1 MVKLISIKI
10 EHRFLIT
17 IGKIE
22 QETFIFKRIETKIK
36 ILKATVTF
44 KFNIIFFL
52 IIKEMI
58 FIESDVSGPLEG
70 EYFTDFII
78 KEFFISNIRL
88 SYLMMIILFGP
99 EWFIG
104 SESRILDFSGYLD
117 NDSKLFS

>member
-22 QETFIFKRIETKIK
+22 QETFIFERVETKIK
-36 ILKATVTF
+36 ILEATVTF
-44 KFNIIFFL
+44 KFGIIFFL
-52 IIKEMI
+52 IIKEVI

-78 KEFFISNIRL
+78 NEFFISNIGL
-88 SYLMMIILFGP
+88 TYLMMIILFGP
-99 EWFIG
+99 E
-104 SESRILDFSGYLD
+104 
-117 NDSKLFS
+117 